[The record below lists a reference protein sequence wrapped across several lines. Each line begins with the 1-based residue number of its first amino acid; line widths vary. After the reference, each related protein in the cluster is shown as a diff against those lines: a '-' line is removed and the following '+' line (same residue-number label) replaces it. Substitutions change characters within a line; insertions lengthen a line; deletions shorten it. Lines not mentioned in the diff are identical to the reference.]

1 MNCEVFREIIGS
13 YVDETLEE
21 GRRLWF
27 RTHLRECPT
36 CREEALR
43 KEPSLLFAMA
53 PAEPGEPEAVEAC
66 AAAVMGR
73 IRQDRLERR
82 LHRRRRPWLAAAAAA
97 IVVISGGLTWRTLVG
112 GGSGTL
118 QPVVEAQA
126 DSELQNSPPSVEV
139 EMPGEGIRVYQF
151 ANDEDADTA
160 VYFIVDPAME
170 L

>member
-1 MNCEVFREIIGS
+1 MNCEIFREMIGS

-36 CREEALR
+36 CRESALR
-43 KEPSLLFAMA
+43 EEPSLLFAMA
-53 PAEPGEPEAVEAC
+53 PAAPSEPEAVEAC

-82 LHRRRRPWLAAAAAA
+82 LHRRRPWMAAAAAA
-97 IVVISGGLTWRTLVG
+97 IMVVSGGLAWRTINTG
-112 GGSGTL
+112 GTP
-118 QPVVEAQA
+118 QPTVEAQG
-126 DSELQNSPPSVEV
+126 DSVLQVAPPSVEV
-139 EMPGEGIRVYQF
+139 EMAGEDVRVYHF

-160 VYFIVDPAME
+160 VYFIVDPALE

>member
-1 MNCEVFREIIGS
+1 MNCEIFREMIGS

-21 GRRLWF
+21 GRRHWF

-36 CREEALR
+36 CRESALR
-43 KEPSLLFAMA
+43 EEPSLLFAMA
-53 PAEPGEPEAVEAC
+53 PAAPGEPEAIEAC

-82 LHRRRRPWLAAAAAA
+82 LHRRRPWMAVAAAATL
-97 IVVISGGLTWRTLVG
+97 VISGGIAWRTMIS

-118 QPVVEAQA
+118 QPVVEGLRDA
-126 DSELQNSPPSVEV
+126 ELQQSPPTVEV
-139 EMPGEGIRVYQF
+139 EMSGEDVRVYQF
-151 ANDEDADTA
+151 ANDANADTA
-160 VYFIVDPAME
+160 VYFIVDPALE

>member
-21 GRRLWF
+21 DRRLWF

-36 CREEALR
+36 CRESALR
-43 KEPSLLFAMA
+43 EEPSLLFAMA
-53 PAEPGEPEAVEAC
+53 PSAPGEPEAVEAC
-66 AAAVMGR
+66 AAAVMSR

-82 LHRRRRPWLAAAAAA
+82 LHRRRRPWMAAAAAA
-97 IVVISGGLTWRTLVG
+97 IMVLSGGLAWRTMIG
-112 GGSGTL
+112 GGSETL
-118 QPVVEAQA
+118 QPAVEAQL
-126 DSELQNSPPSVEV
+126 DPELQKSPPTVEV
-139 EMPGEGIRVYQF
+139 EMAGEEVRVYQF

-160 VYFIVDPAME
+160 VYFIVDPALE

>member
-1 MNCEVFREIIGS
+1 MNCEIFREITGS

-21 GRRLWF
+21 DRRQWF

-36 CREEALR
+36 CRESALR
-43 KEPSLLFAMA
+43 EEPSLLFAIA
-53 PAEPGEPEAVEAC
+53 PAVQGDPEAVEAC
-66 AAAVMGR
+66 TAAVMGR

-97 IVVISGGLTWRTLVG
+97 IMVVSGGVAWRTLIG
-112 GGSGTL
+112 SGSGTL
-118 QPVVEAQA
+118 PPAVEAQR
-126 DSELQNSPPSVEV
+126 DPELQVSPPSVEV
-139 EMPGEGIRVYQF
+139 EMPGEDVRIYQF

-160 VYFIVDPAME
+160 VYFIVDPALE

>member
-1 MNCEVFREIIGS
+1 MNCEIFREMIGS

-36 CREEALR
+36 CRKSALQE
-43 KEPSLLFAMA
+43 EPSLLFAIA
-53 PAEPGEPEAVEAC
+53 PAAPSEPQAVEAC

-73 IRQDRLERR
+73 IRQDRLERT
-82 LHRRRRPWLAAAAAA
+82 LHRRRHPWMAAAAAA
-97 IVVISGGLTWRTLVG
+97 IIVVSGGLAWRGMIDG
-112 GGSGTL
+112 GGGTPQSTFESQRNPGL
-118 QPVVEAQA
+118 QI
-126 DSELQNSPPSVEV
+126 SPPTVEV
-139 EMPGEGIRVYQF
+139 EMAGEGVRVYQF

-160 VYFIVDPAME
+160 VYFIVDPALE

>member
-1 MNCEVFREIIGS
+1 MNCEIFRDLIGS

-21 GRRLWF
+21 DRRLWF

-43 KEPSLLFAMA
+43 EEPSLLFAMA
-53 PAEPGEPEAVEAC
+53 PASQSEPEAVEAC
-66 AAAVMGR
+66 VAAVMGR

-82 LHRRRRPWLAAAAAA
+82 LLRRRRPWFAAAAAA
-97 IVVISGGLTWRTLVG
+97 IIAIGGGLTWRSVIG

-118 QPVVEAQA
+118 ESVVESAKG
-126 DSELQNSPPSVEV
+126 SELQRSPPAVEV
-139 EMPGEGIRVYQF
+139 EMAGEEVRVYQF
-151 ANDEDADTA
+151 ANDEDSDTA
-160 VYFIVDPAME
+160 VYFIVDPALE

>member
-1 MNCEVFREIIGS
+1 MNCEIFREMIVS

-36 CREEALR
+36 CRESALR
-43 KEPSLLFAMA
+43 EEPSLLFAMA
-53 PAEPGEPEAVEAC
+53 PVAPVEPEAIDAC
-66 AAAVMGR
+66 ATAVLGR

-82 LHRRRRPWLAAAAAA
+82 LHRRRRPWMAAAAAA
-97 IVVISGGLTWRTLVG
+97 IMVVSGGLAWRSMIG

-118 QPVVEAQA
+118 QPAVEAQRGTEQQIA
-126 DSELQNSPPSVEV
+126 PPSVEV
-139 EMPGEGIRVYQF
+139 ETAGEDVRVYQF
-151 ANDEDADTA
+151 ANDEDGATA
-160 VYFIVDPAME
+160 VYFIVDPALE